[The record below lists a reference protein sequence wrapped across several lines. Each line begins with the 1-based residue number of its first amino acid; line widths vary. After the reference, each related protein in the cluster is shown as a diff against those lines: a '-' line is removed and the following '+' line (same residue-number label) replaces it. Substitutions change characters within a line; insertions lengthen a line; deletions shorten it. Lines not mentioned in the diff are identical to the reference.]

1 MNTYQVVGVLS
12 EIDTEPE
19 SEDSMHVDS
28 ESDDMYSSCSDS
40 DNDSN
45 MDDNGSNASSS
56 DEADTSDTVA
66 THGKGSRRGAV
77 TGARRGRGSGRRC
90 TMTRQSL
97 EELYINGKLL
107 TKVSFVLL
115 QWFE

>member
-1 MNTYQVVGVLS
+1 MDAYQVVGMLS

-19 SEDSMHVDS
+19 SEDSMHMDS

-56 DEADTSDTVA
+56 DEAGHIRHSGYSWQ
-66 THGKGSRRGAV
+66 GKPERSCER
-77 TGARRGRGSGRRC
+77 
-90 TMTRQSL
+90 
-97 EELYINGKLL
+97 
-107 TKVSFVLL
+107 
-115 QWFE
+115 